1 VHDTLTVPTT
11 YVFGASPRL
20 GMVKV
25 IGITM
30 NDCPGVHVVETVDR
44 VKLVP
49 SVLNMMLHVIGS
61 GLPGAV
67 GVLKVIEATTL
78 VPGATTLGL
87 VTTLSR

>member
-11 YVFGASPRL
+11 YVFGDNPKL
-20 GMVKV
+20 GIVKV
-25 IGITM
+25 TGITM
-30 NDCPGVHVVETVDR
+30 NDCPGVHVVEIVDR

-78 VPGATTLGL
+78 APGETTLGL